1 MAMRRL
7 SQQARRAALGAG
19 AGAGLAGSLALSSP
33 QAEGVGSQMS
43 AISQRLA
50 AIESA
55 LGISSAKE
63 YVVQGSIEAAGLD
76 LDFDLT
82 MNADLANN
90 EYPTAKMDAARA
102 AEHTSLCAK
111 ICTPEVI
118 SPVGGACVVRCPIS
132 RASITPVL
140 PRYK

>member
-7 SQQARRAALGAG
+7 SQQARRAALGG
-19 AGAGLAGSLALSSP
+19 AAAGLGGSLALSSP

-43 AISQRLA
+43 TISQRLA

-82 MNADLANN
+82 MDASLAVNRVS
-90 EYPTAKMDAARA
+90 PLLLPRSPARA
-102 AEHTSLCAK
+102 PPSECAFR
-111 ICTPEVI
+111 
-118 SPVGGACVVRCPIS
+118 ACSTRS
-132 RASITPVL
+132 R
-140 PRYK
+140 R

>member
-7 SQQARRAALGAG
+7 SQQARRAAVGGA
-19 AGAGLAGSLALSSP
+19 AAGLAGSLALSSP

-55 LGISSAKE
+55 LGISSTKE

-82 MNADLANN
+82 MDASLAVN
-90 EYPTAKMDAARA
+90 R
-102 AEHTSLCAK
+102 
-111 ICTPEVI
+111 V
-118 SPVGGACVVRCPIS
+118 SPLHF
-132 RASITPVL
+132 ASVPGSGSAL
-140 PRYK
+140 